1 MSVHAPENG
10 SVLLEQRQ
18 GVAVLTMNRPDVL
31 NTLTLETLD
40 QLADMLVRLNRQR
53 DVYAIILTGSSGVFA
68 AGADIRQVSSLNG
81 LSAVPFARRGQQVC
95 RLLERSPMLTIAAVD
110 GYCMGG
116 GLDLALA
123 CHIRIATRQSV
134 FAHPGVR
141 LGIITG
147 FGGTQ
152 RLPRVMGRAQAMEL
166 LMTGRRLT
174 AQDAYR
180 LGLVN
185 RLVQDGSVVQASL
198 VLAQQWIMS
207 TKAPRSLDPASG

>member
-1 MSVHAPENG
+1 MSVHAPENV

-18 GVAVLTMNRPDVL
+18 GIAVLTMNRPDVL

-53 DVYAIILTGSSGVFA
+53 DVYAIILTGSGGAFA
-68 AGADIRQVSSLNG
+68 AGADIRQVSSLSG
-81 LSAVPFARRGQQVC
+81 LSALPFARRGQQVC
-95 RLLERSPMLTIAAVD
+95 RLLERSPRLTIAAVD

-123 CHIRIATRQSV
+123 CHLRIASVDSV
-134 FAHPGVR
+134 FAHPGAR

-152 RLPRVMGRAQAMEL
+152 RLPRVVGRAQAMEL

-185 RLVQDGSVVQASL
+185 RVVQDGSVVQAS
-198 VLAQQWIMS
+198 VAAAQQWI
-207 TKAPRSLDPASG
+207 RSANACRSVDPASA

>member
-1 MSVHAPENG
+1 MSVHAPEDAPVIVQHG
-10 SVLLEQRQ
+10 Q
-18 GVAVLTMNRPDVL
+18 GVAVVTMNRPAAL
-31 NTLTLETLD
+31 NTLTIETLD
-40 QLADMLVRLNRQR
+40 QLADILAQLNRR
-53 DVYAIILTGSSGVFA
+53 NDVRAIILTGSGGAFA
-68 AGADIRQVSSLNG
+68 AGADIYQVGSLNG
-81 LSAVPFARRGQQVC
+81 LSALPFARRGQQVC
-95 RLLERSPMLTIAAVD
+95 RLIERSAMPTIAAID

-123 CHIRIATRQSV
+123 CHIRIASLRSV
-134 FAHPGVR
+134 FAHPGAR

-152 RLPRVMGRAQAMEL
+152 RLPRVVGRAQAMEL

-174 AQDAYR
+174 AQEAYR

-198 VLAQQWIMS
+198 ALAQQWNLS
-207 TKAPRSLDPASG
+207 TSALQSNDLVSA